1 MSLAVSSIVGGLNE
15 KISLWI
21 NFCHH
26 DLFLP
31 PLSPFQR
38 FNKMAIIANNVIFDV
53 LTACCVSLINEV
65 FLCNTRNC
73 FTFAIQ
79 YNFHFLCFHL
89 FPFFL
94 KYHFKGSHSSQTVIL
109 NSCHTD
115 RNCSCFTG
123 LLHGKSVSFLVIE
136 HWSSLSGNR
145 DHALF

>member
-1 MSLAVSSIVGGLNE
+1 
-15 KISLWI
+15 
-21 NFCHH
+21 
-26 DLFLP
+26 
-31 PLSPFQR
+31 
-38 FNKMAIIANNVIFDV
+38 MAIIANNVIFDV
-53 LTACCVSLINEV
+53 LKACCVSLINEV
-65 FLCNTRNC
+65 FLCNKRNC

-145 DHALF
+145 DHARFQVSRLLTENCTFNRNLLFVDRAPCRSLDR